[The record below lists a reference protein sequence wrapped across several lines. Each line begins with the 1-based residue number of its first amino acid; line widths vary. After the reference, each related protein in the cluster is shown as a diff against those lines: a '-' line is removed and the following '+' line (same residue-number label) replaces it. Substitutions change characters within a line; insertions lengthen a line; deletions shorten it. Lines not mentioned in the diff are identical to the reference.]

1 MKINFSHILASALI
15 AFVSLLSFAS
25 FGQDEGQP
33 LPTVLQDANHQELNL
48 NSEDKT
54 LIYEHSSSK
63 SGKNTSSE
71 THQNSILIPTKAKN
85 PEANKPASIPSNSNT
100 KDGDDA
106 LSFNFLFYIIQ
117 KYKFADIIDQ

>member
-1 MKINFSHILASALI
+1 MKINFSHKLASALI
-15 AFVSLLSFAS
+15 VFVSLLSFAS

-33 LPTVLQDANHQELNL
+33 LPAELQDANHQELNL
-48 NSEDKT
+48 NTEDKT
-54 LIYEHSSSK
+54 LIYEHSSK
-63 SGKNTSSE
+63 SGKSTSSE
-71 THQNSILIPTKAKN
+71 TPQNSILIPAKAKN
-85 PEANKPASIPSNSNT
+85 SETNKPASIPSNSNT